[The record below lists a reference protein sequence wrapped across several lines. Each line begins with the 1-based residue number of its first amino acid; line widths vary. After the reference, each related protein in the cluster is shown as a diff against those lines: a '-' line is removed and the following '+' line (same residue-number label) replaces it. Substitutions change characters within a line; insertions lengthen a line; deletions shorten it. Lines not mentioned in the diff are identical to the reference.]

1 MKKLKKLKI
10 IAAICAL
17 AVAAGLAA
25 GCSRTD
31 EKKAKETAPPAPSVS
46 SLLTG
51 EDSRTPSATP
61 EEPLAAPAK
70 ENDGGNPFVQAPATR
85 GAEALKPPAG
95 PPPAGRP
102 GPGQLTAPPGS
113 SGPGPAG
120 IPIERDTGKALKQ
133 VRLPLYPGAKTEEG
147 ALLGGP
153 PGAKPGTFKAA
164 MLRISTADSFDKV
177 VGYYRQKMPGA
188 HTEETK
194 REGKRQAVMVLPDKK
209 TGEFQMAQVIETAS
223 RVQVVLSRAKTPPPP
238 KPEDLPFK
246 VDRDTDAA
254 LKRVALPVYPG
265 AKVELGATET
275 DKKNPAISRAV
286 VVLVSEDSPSKVLEF
301 YRKELPG
308 AREDQREIEGDRVHR
323 LIQQDSSTGG
333 GVSVTVAS
341 VNGETRC
348 ALMKVTLPPKKQ
360 KE

>member
-1 MKKLKKLKI
+1 MKKLKI

-31 EKKAKETAPPAPSVS
+31 GKKEKDSAPPPPSVS

-51 EDSRTPSATP
+51 EDTHLPATP
-61 EEPLAAPAK
+61 KEPLADPAK
-70 ENDGGNPFVQAPATR
+70 GKDGGNPFVQPGANPA
-85 GAEALKPPAG
+85 AEAQKPPAG
-95 PPPAGRP
+95 SPPVGRP
-102 GPGQLTAPPGS
+102 GPGQPGAPPGPA
-113 SGPGPAG
+113 GPGPAG

-147 ALLGGP
+147 AILGGP
-153 PGAKPGTFKAA
+153 PGAKPGTFKASIV
-164 MLRISTADSFDKV
+164 RISTADSFDKV

-194 REGKRQAVMVLPDKK
+194 REGKRQAVMELPDKK
-209 TGEFQMAQVIETAS
+209 TGELQMAQVIETDS
-223 RVQVVLSRAKTPPPP
+223 RVQVVLSRAKTPPRP
-238 KPEDLPFK
+238 KAEDIPFK
-246 VDRDTDAA
+246 VDRNAEAA
-254 LKRVALPVYPG
+254 LKRVALPLYPG
-265 AKVELGATET
+265 AKVEGGATET

-286 VVLVSEDSPSKVLEF
+286 VVLISEDSPSKVLEF

-308 AREDQREIEGDRVHR
+308 AREDEREIEGNRVHR
-323 LIQQDSSTGG
+323 LILQDGSTGG

-341 VNGETRC
+341 IKGETRC
-348 ALMKVTLPPKKQ
+348 ALMKLTLPPKKQ